1 MAEDKVEFEFG
12 GKDSG
17 LGKILK
23 DLTAEVRAL
32 RRDVQDM
39 GEAFVDAG
47 RAQTNFAKG
56 TKNVQKESKDSV
68 KSVNNLK
75 SAVAQTGKEFQKS
88 ISKLSLKEVRDQ
100 FTKLSSGEIT
110 SLSSKLREVGTS
122 LSEFLGGGG
131 QVADPQQLQL
141 IRYSQ
146 ALEEVANTARSA
158 EGPIKSLRDR
168 LSGADVGGVKP
179 YANELIAFD
188 KLQTEAEASLGEVD
202 FLNKKLEQIGPAA
215 QEGNQQA
222 IAEVIELSAKLKEA
236 TLNTVRLESQ
246 LEETG
251 RRAGRAFA
259 SQNTSL
265 EGLGFRQI
273 KLNDIFPSSEQQKVA
288 QLQQKIDNAVRQ
300 SVEEGAVK
308 RSLNYFLAQDRQLK
322 SVDRNV
328 VQLTSHL
335 PRLRYALYDV
345 ANTATIFGTAL
356 VGAVAGVV
364 KVAADFERSFAD
376 VIRTTQDGTDETR
389 AKVNELRTDLI
400 NLSKDLPVSFS
411 DLAEI
416 ATLAGQLNV
425 AVDVVDDFTK
435 AVAQFSATTD
445 VTTDAAATAFGR
457 LDQLVDGVNG
467 QFEKLGSSILKV
479 GVNAVATESDIIA
492 ISTQIASVAN
502 VAGFSAAELI
512 GFSSALASVGTRP
525 ELARGT
531 FTRLF
536 TEIQQAVAVGGEQL
550 EDFARI
556 AGQSQEEFIA
566 AWGAGS
572 GTEQVVAILEGL
584 NAAGTGADG
593 ALRQLGITSV
603 RDVPTLLKLAQGVEQ
618 VKEQITLAK
627 IGFDEGTEL
636 QEQYSIITST
646 LSERLAVLK
655 NNFTAVAAAL
665 GSISGPVSIVV
676 EGFSLLLSTLETIL
690 KNPVGQF
697 IAGISAV
704 MLTAIGVSSLLVA
717 AMARLGG
724 SFAGAGTAL
733 TELLGTIGLV
743 KVSVDQI
750 RGATQSKIIVD
761 AKEDAL
767 EKQNLVTKRKR
778 VIALAR
784 SQAAMRK
791 TVVSSTAF
799 NLSLQTQKLRLQTA
813 GASLAAY
820 SARVK
825 LAGLRF
831 VEAARYTKAFGFA
844 VKGLKSAFGVGA
856 LLAVS
861 AAIEAIVS
869 KMNEASN
876 ATQDLEERFEN
887 WGSILEAVK
896 QDSKDFANATA
907 DNIGEFTVIGE
918 VAGEAGEQISEYSR
932 ALAATNGEEE
942 ALADL
947 LDNSSDAFERQAIAI
962 GKNTRALL
970 AQNLAKELAAAAEQ
984 DNPFVFAFNLATE
997 GLRGDFSGLTAEG
1010 STTLNERGFQESIGA
1025 LISTFGTDLSLALQQ
1040 SGFSYAQWS
1049 NAILSGN
1056 RELADSFAERLS
1068 PAAKKLAD
1076 ELEAEDA
1083 KKYADEIATLRTIA
1097 YSGTDALLNFASS
1110 NDAVINA
1117 VTQAK
1122 IEIEAM
1128 GGIYSEAEE
1137 ELRDFQ
1143 EALSGVVDAAYAQV
1157 NAERAMSESIRRLGG
1172 VFQEEGS
1179 QVAATSQEMQT
1190 AIRDVINA
1198 ADSEEDAVAGLSGFY
1213 SAIVDGGYASADQLE
1228 ILQGV
1233 IISTY
1238 RTAAAAQ
1245 IQTLQDMKNALDIT
1259 KALANADGSDKS
1271 KFRLAAENDAETQR
1285 LNAQIAALKNSM
1297 ESIDSIADVTGDA
1310 SEAAALLARGYEDAA
1325 DSASGAADA
1334 AEDVEEATEKA
1345 VRTLL
1350 DYGSDLENVFSRAFD
1365 LRFADMQ
1372 GIDDIADAWEDFS
1385 EQVES
1390 AKVSL
1395 EELAATQQDLAAD
1408 RAIKEY
1414 FLSVA
1419 EAYDDQLRAAKL
1431 RAEIAELDREQAD
1444 AAKELADAQEG
1455 AAGANDLTGQS
1466 AGARQNRQALLG
1478 LVRDY
1483 QDYITVLAE
1492 SGASQDELRE
1502 ATQDARAEFIQQAT
1516 ALGFAEQDVLM
1527 YADAFDDVRT
1537 AIDRVPRDV
1546 TVDFNADPA
1555 LQALNELNAKLDSS
1569 ISKAKELN
1577 SVSGAGP
1584 AVDYGKQARAA
1595 AIGKEI
1601 DQKTARLY
1609 APGTS
1614 LGSAVGLSNQIN
1626 ALQKKLASGHYASG
1640 GFTGRGG
1647 KMDPAGIVH
1656 RGEYVVPKQYVNQST
1671 GMPDPNFLAQLQ
1683 SGMRGYANGGF
1694 VGGGMG
1700 DGTMMVELSP
1710 YDRKL
1715 LQDAGNVQLR
1725 VNGRILAETTNTS
1738 NFNEARRGSN

>member
-1 MAEDKVEFEFG
+1 MADDKVEFEFG

-56 TKNVQKESKDSV
+56 TKNVQKDSKDSV

-88 ISKLSLKEVRDQ
+88 ITNLSLEKIRDQ

-122 LSEFLGGGG
+122 LGEFLESGG

-141 IRYSQ
+141 LKYNQ
-146 ALEEVANTARSA
+146 AIEEVANTAKSA
-158 EGPIKSLRDR
+158 EGPIKRLRNR

-188 KLQTEAEASLGEVD
+188 RLQTEAEASLAKVD
-202 FLNKKLEQIGPAA
+202 RINKKLEQIGPAA

-222 IAEVIELSAKLKEA
+222 IAEFIQLSAKLKEA
-236 TLNTVRLESQ
+236 TANTVRLESQ

-251 RRAGRAFA
+251 KRASRAFA

-265 EGLGFRQI
+265 EGLGFRKI
-273 KLNDIFPSSEQQKVA
+273 ELNDIFPSSEQQKVA

-300 SVEEGAVK
+300 SVEEGAVR
-308 RSLNYFLAQDRQLK
+308 RSLNYFLAQDRQLQ

-356 VGAVAGVV
+356 VGSVAGVV

-400 NLSKDLPVSFS
+400 SLSKDLPVSFS

-445 VTTDAAATAFGR
+445 VTTEAAATAFGR

-467 QFEKLGSSILKV
+467 QFEKLGSAILKV

-536 TEIQQAVAVGGEQL
+536 TEIQQAVALGGEQL
-550 EDFARI
+550 EDFSRV
-556 AGQSQEEFIA
+556 AGQSQEEFVA

-572 GTEQVVAILEGL
+572 GTEQVIAILEGL
-584 NAAGTGADG
+584 NAAGTDADG

-618 VKEQITLAK
+618 VKDQINLAK

-646 LSERLAVLK
+646 LSERLEVLK

-690 KNPVGQF
+690 RNPVGQF
-697 IAGISAV
+697 IAGIAAV

-743 KVSVDQI
+743 KVSVDQL
-750 RGATQSKIIVD
+750 RGSTENETIATARNTASKKTNRVEAI
-761 AKEDAL
+761 
-767 EKQNLVTKRKR
+767 KR
-778 VIALAR
+778 V
-784 SQAAMRK
+784 AAMRK
-791 TVVSSTAF
+791 ADAVTKKSLVSSRAYNF
-799 NLSLQTQKLRLQTA
+799 SLQTQRLRLQTA

-831 VEAARYTKAFGFA
+831 AEAARYTKAFGFA
-844 VKGLKSAFGVGA
+844 VKGLRAAFGVGA
-856 LLAVS
+856 FLAIS
-861 AAIEAIVS
+861 AVIEGIVS

-876 ATQDLEERFEN
+876 ATEDLEERFEN

-896 QDSKDFANATA
+896 QDSRDFANATA

-918 VAGEAGEQISEYSR
+918 TAAEAGEEITNYSR
-932 ALAATNGEEE
+932 ALAATNREEE
-942 ALADL
+942 ALASL
-947 LDNSSDAFERQAIAI
+947 LDNSSEAFERQAIAI

-970 AQNLAKELAAAAEQ
+970 AQNLAKELAAAADEPTLGELAAA
-984 DNPFVFAFNLATE
+984 DFLPENLFDPEVNSAALRRQTE
-997 GLRGDFSGLTAEG
+997 ALD
-1010 STTLNERGFQESIGA
+1010 A

-1040 SGFSYAQWS
+1040 SGFSYAEWS
-1049 NAILSGN
+1049 DAILSGN

-1068 PAAKKLAD
+1068 PAAAELAD
-1076 ELEAEDA
+1076 ALEAEDA
-1083 KKYADEIATLRTIA
+1083 EKYAEQIATLRTIA
-1097 YSGTDALLNFASS
+1097 ESGTSALLNFASS
-1110 NDAVINA
+1110 NDEVTAAVR
-1117 VTQAK
+1117 QAK
-1122 IEIEAM
+1122 IEIEAT

-1157 NAERAMSESIRRLGG
+1157 NAERTMSESIRRLGG
-1172 VFQEEGS
+1172 VFREEGS

-1190 AIRDVINA
+1190 AITGIINA
-1198 ADSEEDAVAGLSGFY
+1198 ADSEEEAVSGLSGFY

-1245 IQTLQDMKNALDIT
+1245 IQSLRDARRALDIT
-1259 KALANADGSDKS
+1259 KALASASGSDRR
-1271 KFRLAAENDAETQR
+1271 FFLGAVDRDEEVQAIDQ
-1285 LNAQIAALKNSM
+1285 QISALQDSM
-1297 ESIDSIADVTGDA
+1297 ESIESIAELTGSSA
-1310 SEAAALLARGYEDAA
+1310 ESAVLLAQGYEDAEDA
-1325 DSASGAADA
+1325 ASGAADA
-1334 AEDVEEATEKA
+1334 AGDVEEATEKA

-1372 GIDDIADAWEDFS
+1372 GIDEIADSWENFS
-1385 EQVES
+1385 EQVED
-1390 AKVSL
+1390 ARVSL

-1431 RAEIAELDREQAD
+1431 RAEIADLDNESAE
-1444 AAKELADAQEG
+1444 AARELAEAQET
-1455 AAGANDLTGQS
+1455 AAGATALTGGG
-1466 AGARQNRQALLG
+1466 AGARRNRQALLG
-1478 LVRDY
+1478 LVRNY

-1492 SGASQDELRE
+1492 SGAGQDELRDATEE
-1502 ATQDARAEFIQQAT
+1502 ARREFIKQAT
-1516 ALGFAEQDVLM
+1516 ELGFAESEVMM
-1527 YADAFDDVRT
+1527 YAEAFDDVRT

-1555 LQALNELNAKLDSS
+1555 LQALNELNAKLDQS
-1569 ISKAKELN
+1569 INKAKELN

-1595 AIGKEI
+1595 AIAKEI

-1614 LGSAVGLSNQIN
+1614 LGAAVGLSNQID
-1626 ALQKKLASGHYASG
+1626 ALQKKLASGNYASG

-1647 KMDPAGIVH
+1647 RMEPAGVVH

-1671 GMPDPNFLAQLQ
+1671 GLPDASFLAQLQ
-1683 SGMRGYANGGF
+1683 NGMRGYQMGGF

-1715 LQDAGNVQLR
+1715 LEDAGNVQLR
-1725 VNGRILAETTNTS
+1725 VDGKVVASATNRS

>member
-1 MAEDKVEFEFG
+1 MADDKVEFEFG

-23 DLTAEVRAL
+23 DLTAEVKAL

-158 EGPIKSLRDR
+158 EGPIKNLRDR

-236 TLNTVRLESQ
+236 TLNTVKLESQ

-467 QFEKLGSSILKV
+467 QFEKLGSAILKV

-536 TEIQQAVAVGGEQL
+536 TEIQQAVALGGDQL

-618 VKEQITLAK
+618 VKEQINLAK
-627 IGFDEGTEL
+627 VGFDEGTEL

-697 IAGISAV
+697 IAGIAAV

-778 VIALAR
+778 IIALAR

-831 VEAARYTKAFGFA
+831 IEAAKYTKAFGFA
-844 VKGLKSAFGVGA
+844 VKGLKSAFGVGVF
-856 LLAVS
+856 LAVS
-861 AAIEAIVS
+861 AAIGAIAS
-869 KMNEASN
+869 KMNEASD

-907 DNIGEFTVIGE
+907 ENIGEFTVIGE
-918 VAGEAGEQISEYSR
+918 VAGKAGEEISDYSR
-932 ALAATNGEEE
+932 ALAATNREEE

-970 AQNLAKELAAAAEQ
+970 AQNLAKELAAAADE
-984 DNPFVFAFNLATE
+984 PTKLEFFLADFGDLDVETNSTA
-997 GLRGDFSGLTAEG
+997 LRTQSDA
-1010 STTLNERGFQESIGA
+1010 LNA

-1049 NAILSGN
+1049 DAILSGN

-1068 PAAKKLAD
+1068 PAAATLAD
-1076 ELEAEDA
+1076 SLEADDA
-1083 KKYADEIATLRTIA
+1083 EKYAEQIATLRAIA
-1097 YSGTDALLNFASS
+1097 NGGSSALINFASS
-1110 NDAVINA
+1110 NDAVVNA

-1190 AIRDVINA
+1190 AITNVINA
-1198 ADSEEDAVAGLSGFY
+1198 ADSEEDAVAGLAGFY

-1228 ILQGV
+1228 ILQDV

-1245 IQTLQDMKNALDIT
+1245 IQTLRDMKNALDIT
-1259 KALANADGSDKS
+1259 KALANADGSD
-1271 KFRLAAENDAETQR
+1271 RGMLLRAAQNDPEVQR
-1285 LNAQIAALKNSM
+1285 LNAQISALQDSM
-1297 ESIDSIADVTGDA
+1297 ESINSIADVTGDA

-1372 GIDDIADAWEDFS
+1372 GIDDIADAWESFS
-1385 EQVES
+1385 EQVED
-1390 AKVSL
+1390 ARVSL

-1431 RAEIAELDREQAD
+1431 RAEIADLDREQAD

-1478 LVRDY
+1478 LVREY

-1614 LGSAVGLSNQIN
+1614 LGSAVGLSNQID

-1671 GMPDPNFLAQLQ
+1671 GMPDASFLAQLQ
-1683 SGMRGYANGGF
+1683 NGVRGYANGGF
-1694 VGGGMG
+1694 VGGGGMG
-1700 DGTMMVELSP
+1700 DGAMMVELSP

-1715 LQDAGNVQLR
+1715 LEDAGNVQLR
-1725 VNGRILAETTNTS
+1725 VNGKVLAETTNTS